1 MILHLKRGL
10 PFATAWFLLC
20 ASAGQ
25 SATVPPLQAH
35 LEPQQSEWVL
45 GVPVEFTASVT
56 NVSSAPVQTYSDL
69 GPEWEGI
76 DFFISEDG
84 STFHRFRGPQWYL
97 GDLEDVMP
105 GTVTLKPGEKM
116 QESFS
121 LLWNGPGDTTRQ
133 SAADGF
139 AFPHVGTYFVKVRA
153 SSKVGDLM
161 SNVVRVL
168 IRQPQGDDAAIWEA
182 LKADQGLA
190 RYYSYSNGATLQGEK
205 LQQLLNKYPNSSY
218 AGYMKKVLAAY
229 ARQKAEIE
237 AAKKARSTSQPQ
249 H

>member
-1 MILHLKRGL
+1 MALHLKRVL
-10 PFATAWFLLC
+10 PFATACFLLC
-20 ASAGQ
+20 TSGGQ

-45 GVPVEFTASVT
+45 GVPVELTASVT
-56 NVSSAPVQTYSDL
+56 NVSNAPVKTYSDL

-84 STFHRFRGPQWYL
+84 STFHRFRGPQWYV
-97 GDLEDVMP
+97 GDLEDIDP
-105 GTVTLKPGEKM
+105 GIITLKPGAM
-116 QESFS
+116 VQESFS
-121 LLWNGPGDTTRQ
+121 LLWNGPGNTGRP
-133 SAADGF
+133 SPADGF
-139 AFPHVGTYFVKVRA
+139 AFPHAGTYFVKARA

-161 SNVVRVL
+161 SNVIRVL
-168 IRQPQGDDAAIWEA
+168 IRQPQGDDTAIWEA

-190 RYYSYSNGATLQGEK
+190 RYYSYSNAATLQGEK

-218 AGYMKKVLAAY
+218 AGYMKKVLSVY

-237 AAKKARSTSQPQ
+237 AAKKARSSSQPQ